1 MRVWN
6 VYDQCVKTLIRTLP
20 SKQISANDYVKNRCI
35 THVSELVSALKK
47 SDLCILV

>member
-6 VYDQCVKTLIRTLP
+6 VYDQCVKTLIRTQSLAE
-20 SKQISANDYVKNRCI
+20 ICLLGNVKNRCI
-35 THVSELVSALKK
+35 TPVSELVSALKK